1 MWSRFLA
8 MTVALTLYA
17 GDARVLSARQQRRP
31 LAVSFAPSIIRPG
44 DVALVEILGARDD
57 VFTVSVLGRTLSF
70 EYDDVTA
77 RWRALLAIDLE
88 TKPGTYRLS
97 VVRPAG
103 AAPTERSLRITS
115 RPFRVRHLRVAP
127 EFVDPPEAV
136 IEQIT
141 RDAERLTEVYARRTP
156 RQWSGA
162 FVQPV
167 EGPASSNFG
176 TRSYYNGE
184 RRSPHAGVDF
194 AAKTGTP
201 VRAPNAGTIALTAP
215 LYFTGNTVV
224 IDHGASLFS
233 IFAHL
238 SEINVAEGD
247 AVGPDTL
254 VGLVGATGRVT
265 AAHLH
270 WSVRLDGARVDPLAL
285 MEITKTW

>member
-1 MWSRFLA
+1 MWCRLLA
-8 MTVALTLYA
+8 IAVAVPLLS
-17 GDARVLSARQQRRP
+17 GDAPRAVSQPRP

-44 DVALVEILGARDD
+44 DVALVEISGARAD
-57 VFTVSVLGRTLSF
+57 VFTASVFGRTLSF
-70 EYDDVTA
+70 EYDDVSG
-77 RWRALLAIDLE
+77 RWRTLLAIDLE
-88 TKPGTYRLS
+88 TKPGTYRLR
-97 VVRPAG
+97 VVRPAD
-103 AAPTERSLRITS
+103 AAATERTLRITS

-136 IEQIT
+136 IDQIT
-141 RDAERLTEVYARRTP
+141 RDAERMAEVYTRRTP

-167 EGPASSNFG
+167 DGPASSNFG

-201 VRAPNAGTIALTAP
+201 VRASNAGTIALAAP

-238 SEINVAEGD
+238 SEIGVAEGE
-247 AVGPDTL
+247 AVRPDTI

-270 WSVRLDGARVDPLAL
+270 WSVRLDGARVDPLSL
-285 MEITKTW
+285 IETSKRW